1 MSFPEQ
7 GRRRCVRGNY
17 PLRRRSALSFPVR
30 PKPAV
35 RDWMEKSIRQEE
47 NAGKMMCRRTD
58 PRPPVLLKK
67 LTIIIDNSC
76 RVWYNTDT
84 DRLCMRISETGGDR
98 A

>member
-1 MSFPEQ
+1 MRQ
-7 GRRRCVRGNY
+7 GEL
-17 PLRRRSALSFPVR
+17 PLRRRSALSFPVP

-47 NAGKMMCRRTD
+47 NTGKMMCRRTD

-76 RVWYNTDT
+76 CVWYNTDT

>member
-1 MSFPEQ
+1 MRQ
-7 GRRRCVRGNY
+7 GQL

-30 PKPAV
+30 SKPAV

-47 NAGKMMCRRTD
+47 NAGEMMCRRTD
-58 PRPPVLLKK
+58 PRFPVLLKK

-76 RVWYNTDT
+76 CVWYNTDT

>member
-1 MSFPEQ
+1 MRQ
-7 GRRRCVRGNY
+7 GEL

-30 PKPAV
+30 SEPAV
-35 RDWMEKSIRQEE
+35 RDCMDRSIRQEE

-58 PRPPVLLKK
+58 PRFPVLLKK

-76 RVWYNTDT
+76 CVWYNTDT
-84 DRLCMRISETGGDR
+84 DRLCIRISETGGDR